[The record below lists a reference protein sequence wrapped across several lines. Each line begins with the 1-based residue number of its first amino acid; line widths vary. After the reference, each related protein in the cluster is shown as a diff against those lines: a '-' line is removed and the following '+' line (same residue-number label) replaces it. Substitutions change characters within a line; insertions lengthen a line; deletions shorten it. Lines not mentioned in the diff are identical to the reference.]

1 MALGQVKILTDR
13 SKILTRSFSRMETT
27 FYRYPNVKIEKSEK
41 TGHPI
46 GHPGRNELFSSLD
59 SEEDYRFVFGA

>member
-13 SKILTRSFSRMETT
+13 SKILTRLFSHMETT

-46 GHPGRNELFSSLD
+46 YQAHTE
-59 SEEDYRFVFGA
+59 Y